1 MKGVN
6 IDSSSCL
13 KPCSGLIVTS
23 FSKTAVTKGSEN
35 LVPIVN
41 AYNKYK
47 TITDYP
53 RGQNGKYYLNNSC
66 AKWFEKVHRVVGA
79 SESY

>member
-1 MKGVN
+1 MNEVN

-23 FSKTAVTKGSEN
+23 FSKTAVTKGSKN
-35 LVPIVN
+35 LDPILN
-41 AYNKYK
+41 DYNKYK

-53 RGQNGKYYLNNSC
+53 RGQNGKYYS
-66 AKWFEKVHRVVGA
+66 
-79 SESY
+79 